1 MSYSPVGF
9 EKWDLDTPALML
21 DLDLLENNIA
31 RIAARCKACGV
42 HWRPHTKGN
51 KTPAI
56 AHKLLDAG
64 AIGVTCA
71 KLGEAEIM
79 AASGIR
85 DILVAN
91 QVVGERKMARLTHLQ
106 RHADVM
112 VAIDDPVHV
121 NMISEAAQA
130 VGVSVRV
137 LVELDIG
144 MGRCGVGAG
153 KPALELAQ
161 QADAAPGVTFSGL
174 MGYEGQAMDLP
185 DPEKK
190 SACAEAV
197 GLLADSRE
205 HIEASGI
212 ECPIVSAGGTG
223 TLAFTPDCP
232 GLTEIQA
239 GGGIMMDTLYATSM
253 GVRGLEHALSVLA
266 TVVSRPAPDRAYID
280 AGRKT
285 TSSQFGLPWA
295 KDREGIDV
303 VGLSA
308 EHGHLELK
316 NPDHPLK
323 IGDKIELISGYS
335 DMTVFLHNEI
345 HGIRNDRVEAVWDIL
360 GRGKLQ

>member
-1 MSYSPVGF
+1 MSYSPVGL

-21 DLDLLENNIA
+21 ELDLLENNVA

-64 AIGVTCA
+64 AIGITCA
-71 KLGEAEIM
+71 KLGEAEVM
-79 AASGIR
+79 AAAGVK

-91 QVVGERKMARLTHLQ
+91 QVVGDRKMARLTHLQ

-112 VAIDDPVHV
+112 VAVDHPVHV
-121 NMISEAAQA
+121 DMISEAAQA

-137 LVELDIG
+137 LVELDVG

-153 KPALELAQ
+153 KPALEMAQ
-161 QADAAPGVTFSGL
+161 RADAAPGVRFSGL

-185 DPEKK
+185 DPEKA

-197 GLLADSRE
+197 SLLAGSRE
-205 HIEASGI
+205 RVEASGI

-223 TLAFTPDCP
+223 TLAFTPACP

-239 GGGIMMDTLYATSM
+239 GGGIMMDTFYATSL
-253 GVRGLEHALSVLA
+253 GVRGLDHALSILA

-285 TSSQFGLPWA
+285 TSSQFGLPWV
-295 KDREGIDV
+295 KHRDGIDV

-308 EHGHLELK
+308 EHGYLELQ
-316 NPDHPLK
+316 NRDDPLK
-323 IGDKIELISGYS
+323 IGEKVELISGYS
-335 DMTVFLHNEI
+335 DMTVFLHNQI
-345 HGIRNDRVEAVWDIL
+345 YGIRNDRVEAVWDIL

>member
-21 DLDLLENNIA
+21 DLDLLENNVA
-31 RIAARCKACGV
+31 RIAARCKACGI

-64 AIGVTCA
+64 AIGITCA
-71 KLGEAEIM
+71 KLGEAEVM

-91 QVVGERKMARLTHLQ
+91 QVVGDRKMARLTHLQ

-112 VAIDDPVHV
+112 VAIDHPVHV
-121 NMISEAAQA
+121 RMISEAARG
-130 VGVSVRV
+130 VGVNVRV
-137 LVELDIG
+137 LVEVDIG
-144 MGRCGVGAG
+144 MQRCGVTPG
-153 KPALELAQ
+153 KAALELAQ
-161 QADAAPGVTFSGL
+161 QAHAVPGVAFAGL

-185 DPEKK
+185 DREKET
-190 SACAEAV
+190 ACADAIS
-197 GLLADSRE
+197 LLADSRE
-205 HIEASGI
+205 LIETSGI

-223 TLAFTPDCP
+223 TLAFTPSCP

-239 GGGIMMDTLYATSM
+239 GGGIMMDTFYATSM
-253 GVRGLEHALSVLA
+253 GVTGLDHALSILA
-266 TVVSRPAPDRAYID
+266 TVVSHPAPDRAFID

-285 TSSQFGLPWA
+285 TSSQFGLPWV
-295 KDREGIDV
+295 KDRDGIDV

-308 EHGHLELK
+308 EHGYLELK
-316 NPDHPLK
+316 NTDRPLR

-335 DMTVFLHNEI
+335 DMTVFLHNQI
-345 HGIRNDRVEAVWDIL
+345 YGIRNDRVEAVWDIL

>member
-79 AASGIR
+79 AASGIK

-91 QVVGERKMARLTHLQ
+91 QVVGERKMARLAHVQ

-112 VAIDDPVHV
+112 VAIDHPVHV

-137 LVELDIG
+137 LVELDVG

-153 KPALELAQ
+153 EAR
-161 QADAAPGVTFSGL
+161 PG
-174 MGYEGQAMDLP
+174 
-185 DPEKK
+185 
-190 SACAEAV
+190 
-197 GLLADSRE
+197 
-205 HIEASGI
+205 
-212 ECPIVSAGGTG
+212 AG
-223 TLAFTPDCP
+223 A
-232 GLTEIQA
+232 
-239 GGGIMMDTLYATSM
+239 
-253 GVRGLEHALSVLA
+253 
-266 TVVSRPAPDRAYID
+266 
-280 AGRKT
+280 AGR
-285 TSSQFGLPWA
+285 
-295 KDREGIDV
+295 RR
-303 VGLSA
+303 
-308 EHGHLELK
+308 
-316 NPDHPLK
+316 
-323 IGDKIELISGYS
+323 SG
-335 DMTVFLHNEI
+335 
-345 HGIRNDRVEAVWDIL
+345 A
-360 GRGKLQ
+360 